1 MHRRYR
7 LLVESRDGTW
17 RVLDDGVNELR
28 QYRIGTGDVA
38 TWVSQ
43 AEVEDGR
50 DKVQGNDLPD

>member
-17 RVLDDGVNELR
+17 RVLEDSVNELR

-43 AEVEDGR
+43 VEVEDGR